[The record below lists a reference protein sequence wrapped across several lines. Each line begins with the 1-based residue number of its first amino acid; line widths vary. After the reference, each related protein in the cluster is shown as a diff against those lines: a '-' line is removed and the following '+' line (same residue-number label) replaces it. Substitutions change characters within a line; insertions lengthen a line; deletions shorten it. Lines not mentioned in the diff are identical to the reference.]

1 METIILIVVIS
12 LLVLAVVDIVVGV
25 SNDAIN
31 FLNSALGSKAFNYK
45 TIMIIASLGIFIG
58 AVFSSGMMEVARKGI
73 FHPQMFSFYDIMVI
87 FVAVLIGDIL
97 LLNIFNSLG
106 MPTSTTVSIVFNLLG
121 AAVAVGLIKVIGENR
136 PIADLAL
143 FINSSTA
150 LWIVF
155 GILLSVVVAFTL
167 GSITQYISRIIFTFQ
182 FNIKTRAISM
192 AIFGGISIAAITY
205 FIVLKGLKGTDFYGD
220 IKVFLKEYTL
230 IIIAGSFLFWTII
243 SFIALKFFKINI
255 LKFIILLGTFS
266 LALAFAGN
274 DLVNFIGVPIAGY
287 NSWEFWSAAGSIDPH
302 LYQMD
307 ALGKKV
313 PTPTLFLFAAGT
325 IMIITLWTSKKAKN
339 VAKTTLD
346 LSAQGDKEEK
356 FTSNSFS
363 RAIVKGS
370 IHLSNAFETIIPV
383 KTRAWLDSRFQMPK
397 MSNKEMKNVPEFD
410 LIRASVNLLIAAILI
425 SIGTSFKL
433 PLSTTYITFMV
444 AMGASLADRAWG
456 RESAVYRIAGVTNVI
471 GGWFLTAFS
480 AFVIASTLAAIIYN
494 TGFIM
499 ALLLEVGVIYLLFK
513 SSKKTKTNEDDI
525 EIEKEEK
532 EAIDKEEI
540 TETELIE
547 KAEKQIKRV
556 LGRSGKYIKEA
567 FSHLTENK
575 SKFAKPLIK
584 DITKL
589 REYTKKRKNR
599 TNKVLKKLVPEA
611 ADSGIF
617 YVQMIEAQR
626 EIALGVF
633 YALEP
638 IAMHFIN
645 SHTPLLKEQKEELD
659 KLYDLM
665 DKFSSNVML
674 TMEKRDFQQ
683 RDSLN
688 TQMEEV
694 IKFIDGAQKNQVKRV
709 KADIVNVR
717 NSLLYFNILS
727 ELKNVNMY
735 IMSLFKA
742 YRDFMDITE
751 E

>member
-1 METIILIVVIS
+1 METIILVVVIS

-73 FHPQMFSFYDIMVI
+73 FHPEMFSFFDIMVI

-121 AAVAVGLIKVIGENR
+121 AAVAVGLIKVVGDNR

-182 FNIKTRAISM
+182 FNIKTRAVSM

-205 FIVLKGLKGTDFYGD
+205 FIVLKGLKGTDFYGE

-230 IIIAGSFLFWTII
+230 IIIAGSFLFWTTI

-287 NSWEFWSAAGSIDPH
+287 NSWEFWTAAGSIDPH

-313 PTPTLFLFAAGT
+313 PTPTLFLFTASI

-346 LSAQGDKEEK
+346 LSAQGDKDEK

-370 IHLSNAFETIIPV
+370 IHLSNAFETIIPI
-383 KTRAWLDSRFQMPK
+383 KTRAWLDSRFKMPK
-397 MSNKEMKNVPEFD
+397 MTTIEMKNVPEFD

-494 TGFIM
+494 TGFIV
-499 ALLLEVGVIYLLFK
+499 ALFLEIGVIYLLFRN
-513 SSKKTKTNEDDI
+513 SKKTKTDEDDI

-532 EAIDKEEI
+532 EAIEREEI
-540 TETELIE
+540 TEAELIE

-556 LGRSGKYIKEA
+556 LGKSGKYIKEA

-575 SKFAKPLIK
+575 SKFAKPLMK

-633 YALEP
+633 YAIEP
-638 IAMHFIN
+638 IAKHFIN
-645 SHTPLLKEQKEELD
+645 SHTPLLKEQKDELD

-674 TMEKRDFQQ
+674 AMEKRDFKQ

-688 TQMEEV
+688 AQMEEV

-742 YRDFMDITE
+742 YRDFMDVTE

>member
-12 LLVLAVVDIVVGV
+12 LLVLAVIDIVVGV

-121 AAVAVGLIKVIGENR
+121 AAIAVGFIKVLGENR
-136 PIADLAL
+136 PFSDLAL

-150 LWIVF
+150 LWIIF

-167 GSITQYISRIIFTFQ
+167 GAISQYISRIVFTFQ
-182 FNIKTRAISM
+182 YNTKTRPFSM
-192 AIFGGISIAAITY
+192 AIFGGITIAAITY
-205 FIVLKGLKGTDFYGD
+205 FIVLKGLKGTDFYGE

-230 IIIAGSFLFWTII
+230 IIIAGSFLFWSIVSYI
-243 SFIALKFFKINI
+243 SIKFLKVNI

-274 DLVNFIGVPIAGY
+274 DLVNFIGVPIAGF
-287 NSWEFWSAAGSIDPH
+287 NSWEFWKEAGSIDPH
-302 LYQMD
+302 LYYME

-313 PTPTLFLFAAGT
+313 PTPAFFLFTAGA

-346 LSAQGDKEEK
+346 LSAQGDKDEK
-356 FTSNSFS
+356 FSSNTFS

-370 IHLSNAFETIIPV
+370 IHFNNAVQAIIPN
-383 KTRAWLDSRFQMPK
+383 KTRDWIDTRFQMPEK
-397 MSNKEMKNVPEFD
+397 SKKDMKDVPEFD

-444 AMGASLADRAWG
+444 AMGASLSDRAWG
-456 RESAVYRIAGVTNVI
+456 RESAVYRIAGVVSVI
-471 GGWFLTAFS
+471 GGWFLTALS
-480 AFVIASTLAAIIYN
+480 ALLIAASFAALIHY
-494 TGFIM
+494 TGFVT
-499 ALLLEVGVIYLLFK
+499 ALILEVGVIFLLFRNR
-513 SSKKTKTNEDDI
+513 SKKVLSEEDI
-525 EIEKEEK
+525 ETEEEEK
-532 EAIDKEEI
+532 EAAEENEI
-540 TETELIE
+540 TEAELIE
-547 KAEKQIKRV
+547 KADKQIKRV
-556 LGRSGKYIKEA
+556 LKRSGKYLKKA
-567 FSHLTENK
+567 FANVSDNK

-584 DITKL
+584 EVDNL
-589 REYTKKRKNR
+589 REYTKKRKTR
-599 TNKVLKKLVPEA
+599 TNKVLLNLVSDAEEA
-611 ADSGIF
+611 GIF

-626 EIALGVF
+626 EIAMSVF
-633 YALEP
+633 FTVQP
-638 IAMHFIN
+638 IAEHFIN
-645 SHTPLLKEQKEELD
+645 SHRPLLLEQKDELENI
-659 KLYDLM
+659 YNSM
-665 DKFSSNVML
+665 DIFSSNIMKA
-674 TMEKRDFQQ
+674 MDKKDFKQ

-688 TQMEEV
+688 AEMENI
-694 IKFIDGAQKNQVKRV
+694 IKLINNSRRKQVKRV
-709 KADIVNVR
+709 KADVVNVR
-717 NSLLYFNILS
+717 NSLLYFNILE
-727 ELKNVNMY
+727 ELKNISMH

-742 YRDFMDITE
+742 YRDFLDVTE
-751 E
+751 D

>member
-1 METIILIVVIS
+1 METIILVVVIS

-73 FHPQMFSFYDIMVI
+73 FHPEMFSFFDIMVI

-121 AAVAVGLIKVIGENR
+121 AAVAVGLIKVVGDNR

-182 FNIKTRAISM
+182 FNIKTRAVSM

-205 FIVLKGLKGTDFYGD
+205 FIVLKGLKGTDFYGE

-230 IIIAGSFLFWTII
+230 IIIAGSFLFWTTI

-287 NSWEFWSAAGSIDPH
+287 NSWEFWTAAGSIDPH

-313 PTPTLFLFAAGT
+313 PTPTLFLFTASI

-346 LSAQGDKEEK
+346 LSAQGDKDEK

-370 IHLSNAFETIIPV
+370 IHLSNAFETIIPI

-397 MSNKEMKNVPEFD
+397 MTTIEMKNVPEFD

-494 TGFIM
+494 TGFIV
-499 ALLLEVGVIYLLFK
+499 ALFLEIGVIYLLFRN
-513 SSKKTKTNEDDI
+513 SKKTKTDEDDL

-532 EAIDKEEI
+532 EAIEKEEI
-540 TETELIE
+540 TEAELIE

-556 LGRSGKYIKEA
+556 LGKSGKYIKEA

-575 SKFAKPLIK
+575 SKFAKPLMK

-633 YALEP
+633 YAIEP
-638 IAMHFIN
+638 IAKHFIN
-645 SHTPLLKEQKEELD
+645 SHTPLLKEQKDELD

-674 TMEKRDFQQ
+674 AMEKRDFKQ

-688 TQMEEV
+688 AQMEEV

-742 YRDFMDITE
+742 YRDFMDVTE